1 MKDYVLLEN
10 QKIKLNYKKDKLEII
25 GGGNLLIQEEPDKIE
40 YRILNN
46 KDKFDFDLN
55 LEIFKNIFIIDLLNY
70 EKEKK
75 STLNLSIK
83 GKKNKNEILFK
94 DILLSEK
101 ENFFSIKNLKLSKNY
116 TIDDIGNI
124 KINYLDKEKF
134 NNEKQIKK
142 DKKNYLINGNNLN
155 INKMANF

>member
-70 EKEKK
+70 EKEK
-75 STLNLSIK
+75 NL
-83 GKKNKNEILFK
+83 L
-94 DILLSEK
+94 
-101 ENFFSIKNLKLSKNY
+101 
-116 TIDDIGNI
+116 
-124 KINYLDKEKF
+124 
-134 NNEKQIKK
+134 
-142 DKKNYLINGNNLN
+142 
-155 INKMANF
+155 